1 MWDEAG
7 PVRHVVALALH
18 EIGHAAT
25 RPIAV
30 PACRDPRLQRV
41 TEALLSDP
49 AIRAGWNRSPG
60 SLAPRRAPWRGCF
73 AARPA

>member
-49 AIRAGWNRSPG
+49 AIRAG
-60 SLAPRRAPWRGCF
+60 
-73 AARPA
+73 